1 MRLRKMP
8 SPYTSIANDVLRDQ
22 TLSLRA
28 KGLLALLL
36 SLPDNWR
43 FNLTWIVEQ
52 SREGRDATRAAL
64 AELRERRYVVTV
76 PARSEDGRRLAGY
89 DWYISDAPIEDV
101 PGGPGGGGVTDLGP
115 DMDMAEADDVADPD
129 PAPEPSGV
137 RETRTTDFQAS
148 WKSAT
153 TNKEVTNKEPTKPTT
168 TYSPLSTQAGRRVSQ
183 KEMWVKTKKREQEV
197 LGALRAHDPGLVPRL
212 TGLHVRLNR
221 RDSREAMMR
230 WVAHQLHP
238 RLQELGSGPFVTTL
252 EQALNKIEANPMI
265 NNPFAYIAKQLER
278 ARVEQRARVAH
289 GQPAIP
295 PEQFLAMLMEV

>member
-64 AELRERRYVVTV
+64 AELRERRYVVTA
-76 PARSEDGRRLAGY
+76 PARDENGKLAGH
-89 DWYISDAPIEDV
+89 DWYISDSPI
-101 PGGPGGGGVTDLGP
+101 
-115 DMDMAEADDVADPD
+115 DPD
-129 PAPEPSGV
+129 TLEAAGVELDEEQPAELREPSTTANPQYG
-137 RETRTTDFQAS
+137 ETA
-148 WKSAT
+148 A
-153 TNKEVTNKEPTKPTT
+153 TNKEVTNKEPTKTSPTT
-168 TYSPLSTQAGRRVSQ
+168 TYSPLSTQASRLVSQ

-212 TGLHVRLNR
+212 NGLHVRLNR

-238 RLQELGSGPFVTTL
+238 RLQELGPGPFVTTI
-252 EQALNKIEANPMI
+252 EQALDKIEANPMI

-278 ARVEQRARVAH
+278 ARVEQHARVAH